1 MNINDLYNLKIMK
14 AGFDI
19 HKGTTATTA
28 ASGTYMGF
36 TVCNSGAYTFIC
48 DGVTHSAVTFDG
60 GVTVYGDITSMD
72 AGASNDAVILIKQIK

>member
-1 MNINDLYNLKIMK
+1 MNINDLYNLKTMK

-28 ASGTYMGF
+28 DSGTYMGF
-36 TVCNSGAYTFIC
+36 TILNTGAYTFIC
-48 DGVTHSAVTFDG
+48 NGVTHASVTLDG

-72 AGASNDAVILIKQIK
+72 AGNSSDAAILIKQI